1 MNFKGKE
8 ISEEIIAKA
17 MACKSAEELMK
28 LAKAGGIEL
37 TKDEAEAYMAEMEDV
52 ELNDEEMKLVAGG
65 SVRASACPGYC
76 MGKNAR
82 ATEPSA
88 GAV

>member
-37 TKDEAEAYMAEMEDV
+37 TKDEAEAYLSETGEV
-52 ELNDEEMKLVAGG
+52 ELTDEELKYVAGG
-65 SVRASACPGYC
+65 DIGPGCWTDAQPVRRRRGPRY
-76 MGKNAR
+76 
-82 ATEPSA
+82 
-88 GAV
+88 